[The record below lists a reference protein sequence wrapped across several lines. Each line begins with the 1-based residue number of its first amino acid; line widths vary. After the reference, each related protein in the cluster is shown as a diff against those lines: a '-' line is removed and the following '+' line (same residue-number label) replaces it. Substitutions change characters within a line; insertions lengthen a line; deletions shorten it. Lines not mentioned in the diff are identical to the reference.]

1 MIELTKKDNCSA
13 CSACFACCPQHC
25 ISMRKDK
32 EGFSYPHVN
41 KSDCI
46 NCGLCEKVCPYMHD
60 KEGKDPICT
69 YAAYH
74 HQDSIVKQSTSGGIF
89 SLLAQQI
96 ISDGGVVFGA
106 RFDNKWQVIVDYTDC
121 LEGVSVFQGSKYV
134 QADTNYSYSQ
144 VELFLKQGRKV
155 LYSGTPCQ
163 IAGLKGFLRKE
174 YENLLTVEV
183 ACDGVPSPKVWYS
196 YLKEKTHDSIDGIT
210 DIKFRYKPQGWKGYR
225 LMVELEGQ
233 KLSVPRSEDPYIQGF
248 IQGLTTRPSCIDC
261 QFRNGKSQADIT
273 LADFWGVE
281 RLKPEMDNKNGISL
295 VIVRTENGTK
305 YFPNQHAKYTKVD
318 LSQAI
323 LFNDGLRE
331 HHHCHRNRTRFFDE
345 LDNTVH
351 FTQLV
356 KTMLAPTLGERIQ
369 ALPLRMREYVARIYH
384 KIR

>member
-1 MIELTKKDNCSA
+1 MIEVTIKDNCSA
-13 CSACFACCPQHC
+13 CSACSACCPQHC
-25 ISMRKDK
+25 ILMQKDN
-32 EGFSYPHVN
+32 EGFSYPQVN
-41 KSDCI
+41 ESYCI
-46 NCGLCEKVCPYMHD
+46 NCSLCEKVCPYMNE
-60 KEGKDPICT
+60 KEEKEPICT

-89 SLLAQQI
+89 SLLAQ
-96 ISDGGVVFGA
+96 SVVSEGGVVFGA
-106 RFDNKWQVIVDYTDC
+106 RFDHKWHVVIDQADNM
-121 LEGVSVFQGSKYV
+121 EGVSAFLGSKYV
-134 QADTNYSYSQ
+134 QADTKDSYCNA
-144 VELFLKQGRKV
+144 ELFLKKGRKV
-155 LYSGTPCQ
+155 LFSGTPCQ
-163 IAGLKGFLRKE
+163 IAGLKGYLRKE

-183 ACDGVPSPKVWYS
+183 ACDGVPSPMVWES

-233 KLSVPRSEDPYIQGF
+233 ELSVPRSEDPYIQGF

-295 VIVRTENGTK
+295 VIVRTEKGTK
-305 YFPNQHAKYTKVD
+305 YFPNHHAKYTKVD

-331 HHHCHRNRTRFFDE
+331 HYHDHRNRERFFEE
-345 LDNTVH
+345 LGQTEH

-356 KTMLAPTLGERIQ
+356 KAMLAPTLGERIR
-369 ALPLRMREYVARIYH
+369 ALPLQMIEYVARIYH
-384 KIR
+384 KLR